1 MPQPTFISRFAIA
14 AILALPFP
22 ANGPWDKPADQWT
35 AADANKILEDSPW
48 TSSKITIEAKFTQ
61 KHAEPLTGLISDSD
75 VNLNN
80 TNNVRGVQ
88 LSKGSSTPSYFVK
101 WMSAKTMRLALEKM
115 HRMRSNVAGGAQPPL
130 NAKESPDYVIAIE
143 GDEPMRILQNA
154 KEDLH
159 DTVFLELDNG
169 FTLDLAN
176 VQFLDGADADPL
188 RTEFHFPRQVEDK
201 PAIDP
206 DSEKV
211 IFHCRGTAKKEMP
224 GRSNA
229 IAIRVEF
236 HPKEMR
242 VQNLPDL

>member
-1 MPQPTFISRFAIA
+1 MPQPTLIARFALA
-14 AILALPFP
+14 TILVLSFP
-22 ANGPWDKPADQWT
+22 ANNPWDKPVDQWT
-35 AADANKILEDSPW
+35 AADANKIFEDSPW
-48 TSSKITIEAKFTQ
+48 TSSRITIEARFTQ
-61 KHAEPLTGLISDSD
+61 KHTEPLTGLISDSD

-80 TNNVRGVQ
+80 SPNVPNVQ
-88 LSKGSSTPSYFVK
+88 ISKGRTPAYYVK

-115 HRMRSNVAGGAQPPL
+115 HRMRANVAGGAQPPL
-130 NAKESPDYVIAIE
+130 KAEESPDYVVAIE
-143 GDEPMRILQNA
+143 GDEPMRILRNA

-188 RTEFHFPRQVEDK
+188 RTEFRFPRQVEGK

-211 IFHCRGTAKKEMP
+211 IFHCRATAKKEMP
-224 GRSNA
+224 SRENT

-242 VQNLPDL
+242 VQSLPDL

>member
-1 MPQPTFISRFAIA
+1 MPQPTVIVRFALA
-14 AILALPFP
+14 AILLLSFP
-22 ANGPWDKPADQWT
+22 SNTPWDKPVDQWT
-35 AADANKILEDSPW
+35 AADANKIFEDSPW
-48 TSSKITIEAKFTQ
+48 APSKVTIEAKFTQ
-61 KHAEPLTGLISDSD
+61 KHTEPLTGLISDSD
-75 VNLNN
+75 VNVNN
-80 TNNVRGVQ
+80 SPNVRGVQ
-88 LSKGSSTPSYFVK
+88 ISKGGTPAYYVK

-115 HRMRSNVAGGAQPPL
+115 HRMRANVAGGAQPPL
-130 NAKESPDYVIAIE
+130 KVEESPDYVIAIE
-143 GDEPMRILQNA
+143 GDEPMRILRNA

-176 VQFLDGADADPL
+176 MQFLDGPDADPL
-188 RTEFHFPRQVEDK
+188 RTEFHFPRQIEGK

-224 GRSNA
+224 SRENT

-242 VQNLPDL
+242 VHNLPDL